1 MIDWGTVSQLGAAKL
16 SHASSHCH
24 QMQTNARP
32 TNHALERPS
41 HHHSNTESIALNR
54 WGGLGVP
61 CPHTR
66 TNTSIKAKKGKRR
79 CDTKNT
85 WLASRMSERSTR
97 PIKLC
102 QRKSATDA
110 KSSVSS
116 ITHIRARSS
125 FSQSSHA
132 GCVPDG
138 LKAKNGEESAEASGS
153 ESGRSGNSTIGQNV
167 NRRHR

>member
-1 MIDWGTVSQLGAAKL
+1 MIDWGTVSQLGAAN
-16 SHASSHCH
+16 CH
-24 QMQTNARP
+24 MHPVIVIRCRQNARP

-66 TNTSIKAKKGKRR
+66 TNTSTKAKKGKRR

-116 ITHIRARSS
+116 TTHIRARSS

-153 ESGRSGNSTIGQNV
+153 ECWKWAS
-167 NRRHR
+167 